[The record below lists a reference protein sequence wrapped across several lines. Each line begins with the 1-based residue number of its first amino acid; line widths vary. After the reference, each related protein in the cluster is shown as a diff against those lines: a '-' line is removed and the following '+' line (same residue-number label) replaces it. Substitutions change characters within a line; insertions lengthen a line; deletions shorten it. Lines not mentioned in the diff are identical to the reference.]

1 MEYYSAIKN
10 KYFREM
16 GINGKKK
23 NLSEVIQ
30 VQKHKHMWS
39 LSHKEPNINSLVW

>member
-23 NLSEVIQ
+23 SKWGNPGAKTQ
-30 VQKHKHMWS
+30 TPCG
-39 LSHKEPNINSLVW
+39 LSHIRSLTSTP